1 MKTILTSVL
10 ALGALTSATLAA
22 GPAPLTNEQMDS
34 IRAGVSPWLTTFNPS
49 GTQTTGCGG
58 GNPNCTTIKDNPSLK
73 N

>member
-10 ALGALTSATLAA
+10 ALGALTSAALAA
-22 GPAPLTNEQMDS
+22 EPAPLTNEQMDS
-34 IRAGVSPWLTTFNPS
+34 IRAGVSPWLTTVNP
-49 GTQTTGCGG
+49 GTQPHGCGG